1 MSSKLRLVI
10 IIIGLLLAA
19 GLAYTLSAA
28 FQSGPAATAG
38 VQVGGPFT
46 LTDHTGAVRRAE
58 DFRGKIVAIYFG
70 YTHCPDACPTALSS
84 LSEAL
89 DQLGPRA
96 NEVAVL
102 FVTIDP
108 ARDTVALL
116 KDYIGSFHSSV
127 IGLTGT
133 AEQVAQA
140 AKGWRVYYRKSGDG
154 ADYTMDHSSVIF
166 IMGRDGRYL
175 EHFTHSAPADQ
186 MAASLTRALTR

>member
-10 IIIGLLLAA
+10 LLSGLLLAA

-28 FQSGPAATAG
+28 FQTGPAATSG

-46 LTDHTGAVRRAE
+46 LTDHTGVVRRAE
-58 DFRGKIVAIYFG
+58 DFRGKVVAIYFG
-70 YTHCPDACPTALSS
+70 YTHCPDACPTALSA
-84 LSEAL
+84 LSDAL

-96 NEVAVL
+96 NEVAAL

-116 KDYIGSFHSSV
+116 KDYIGSFHASV
-127 IGLTGT
+127 VGLTGT

-140 AKGWRVYYRKSGDG
+140 AKGWRVYYRRSGEG

-186 MAASLTRALTR
+186 MAAALTRALAR